1 MQTLEKI
8 SVEFP
13 SVIVR
18 EGGLTACL
26 SYLDFFATSTQR
38 TAVTTAANCC
48 RNIAQE
54 SFPVIKDVMPILL
67 NVLGSN
73 DQKVVEQGSLCVS
86 RIVES
91 FKYHQDKLE
100 ELISTNLLKAIRRL
114 LVPGTTNLIGP
125 NIHSQFLSVLA
136 ITAHA
141 SPALSVELFKMNIVD
156 TIYQFLTGVSPPQGV
171 ENVASQIDSILIMQ
185 ALNHKPR
192 EQVYETL
199 NFICELLPGI
209 QSEGLSFHD
218 DLFDV
223 SFTGDDLIF
232 RPDSKPSTSP
242 NAKRIQLLEGCKEE
256 LKRFAIVLMP
266 TLTDAYSSTVNLSVR
281 QRVLTAQLKMLSNLD
296 TSILEDALRAVPYA
310 SYLASILSQ
319 QDHPT
324 LVAFALQA
332 AELLL
337 VRLEKIYR
345 FQFYR
350 EGVMAE
356 IAKLAKRNLNF
367 KTKVTKTET
376 GIDTSM
382 AIESEKGVIEHP
394 ADKATHD
401 DRPEDNIEPDDEDE
415 DEDDEDGSNDIR
427 DDMSPSPSDSSSSD
441 QNYTSQSLGPNLQDY
456 ITASAK
462 KILEVHEDSKGTDMR
477 DKATAILNELQI
489 LAKDIGRCYL
499 GDGEGN
505 SADLFV
511 RLSSHF
517 SEESL
522 ESITSFELLH
532 SQVAQVLLDIFSN
545 TDGRPPISVART
557 SPANKST
564 ELLNTIARKDFL
576 EVFMRSAAD
585 QPRSQDLK
593 ASSTPFSVLVHKLQD
608 LLSRAEHFEVRT
620 VRYNASES
628 NRTHV
633 NSILA
638 KQIKLNLS
646 TDDESG
652 TPRPYRNVIIS
663 IHAIATFQNLDEYL
677 RPRISLSE
685 RPRSARH
692 REGVTNALA
701 AFAAAA
707 GLPNP
712 GHMFIERGDT
722 TPGNVPI
729 VPSQPSTAVIGRGAR
744 RVSKT
749 KGGTS
754 ASDLAPV
761 KEKVVLR
768 RSSRRYQPA
777 SQSSSEVIPKSPEE
791 TQTPL
796 ECADEREVTDEDGV
810 DDSNS
815 LDAIVDDLQDR
826 MEAPNVPEPSAVNM
840 EVAPTGKV
848 TARKDDGTRVSTPS
862 QILTA
867 LTSAPSSRSRDLL
880 PAGISPAIA
889 SRALSYAAATQAVPQ
904 DWHLEFSVRGQPVS
918 NETTIYQAVADRY
931 DTAEASNRHVWNAI
945 HEVNF
950 KRVPGPPAPRP
961 STITASRQASDSQAS
976 QGPSSLYENSE
987 TSIILR
993 LLNILHETNANLD
1006 DVLDESQ
1013 ETMKLGVEPL
1023 AQFVNAKLTAKLN
1036 RQLEEPLIVASNCLP
1051 SWSQDLARLYP
1062 FLFPFET
1069 RHLFLQ
1075 STSFGYCRS
1084 VARWQ
1089 SAQPA
1094 EETRRERHRE
1104 DRPFVNRIQR
1114 QKVRIARARF
1124 LESALKVMELYGA
1137 SPSILEIE
1145 YFEEVGTGLGPTL
1158 EFYSTVSKE
1167 FSRKDIKLWRNDES
1181 NPKDVYV
1188 FSKLGLFPSPM
1199 SVEHAETAAGKRTLH
1214 LFKMLGKFIARSML
1228 DSRIIDVS
1236 FNPTFFRIINHP
1248 TALPLSLGAL
1258 KTVDSHLA
1266 KSLKLLKQFAT
1277 AKRQIDENINLSNSE
1292 KAEVVAGITLDGVR
1306 VEDLGLD
1313 FVLPG
1318 EPTLELVL
1326 DGGSTPVT
1334 IENVGAY
1341 VEKVID
1347 MTLGSGVQQQID
1359 AFKAGFSQVF
1369 PSSAL
1374 QAFTPDELV
1383 MLFGRNEEDW
1393 SLESRLYRRLR

>member
-1 MQTLEKI
+1 
-8 SVEFP
+8 
-13 SVIVR
+13 
-18 EGGLTACL
+18 
-26 SYLDFFATSTQR
+26 
-38 TAVTTAANCC
+38 
-48 RNIAQE
+48 
-54 SFPVIKDVMPILL
+54 MPILL

-100 ELISTNLLKAIRRL
+100 ELVSTDLLRAIRRL

-125 NIHSQFLSVLA
+125 NIHTQFLSVLA

-199 NFICELLPGI
+199 NFICELLPEMH
-209 QSEGLSFHD
+209 SEGLSFHD

-296 TSILEDALRAVPYA
+296 ASILEDALRAVPYA

-356 IAKLAKRNLNF
+356 IAKLAKRNLSV
-367 KTKVTKTET
+367 KTKVTKSQT
-376 GIDTSM
+376 GADTSM
-382 AIESEKGVIEHP
+382 AVEPEKGVIEHP
-394 ADKATHD
+394 ADKVTHD
-401 DRPEDNIEPDDEDE
+401 DRSEDNNEPDDDDDDDDDEDE
-415 DEDDEDGSNDIR
+415 SNDIH
-427 DDMSPSPSDSSSSD
+427 DDMSPSPSESSSSD
-441 QNYTSQSLGPNLQDY
+441 QNYTCQSLVPNLQDY
-456 ITASAK
+456 ITAAARG
-462 KILEVHEDSKGTDMR
+462 ILAVHEDSKGTDMR

-505 SADLFV
+505 GADLFM
-511 RLSSHF
+511 RLSTHF

-545 TDGRPPISVART
+545 ANGRPQISVSKT
-557 SPANKST
+557 SPANNSI
-564 ELLNTIARKDFL
+564 EYLNTKARKDFL
-576 EVFMRSAAD
+576 EVFMSSSAAR
-585 QPRSQDLK
+585 QLKSQDIK
-593 ASSTPFSVLVHKLQD
+593 TSSTPFSVLVHKLQD

-638 KQIKLNLS
+638 KQIKLSLS
-646 TDDESG
+646 TDDEPG
-652 TPRPYRNVIIS
+652 TTRSYKNVVIS

-677 RPRISLSE
+677 RPRMSLSD
-685 RPRSARH
+685 RPRNARH

-712 GHMFIERGDT
+712 GHMFIERGDA

-729 VPSQPSTAVIGRGAR
+729 VPSQPNTAVIGRGGR

-749 KGGTS
+749 KGGAS
-754 ASDLAPV
+754 ASDPAPV

-768 RSSRRYQPA
+768 RSSRRHQPA
-777 SQSSSEVIPKSPEE
+777 SQSSSEVIPKSPEQS
-791 TQTPL
+791 QTPL

-810 DDSNS
+810 DDSNA

-862 QILTA
+862 QLLTA
-867 LTSAPSSRSRDLL
+867 LASAPSSRSRDLL
-880 PAGISPAIA
+880 PAGISPAVA

-904 DWHLEFSVRGQPVS
+904 DWHLEFSVGGQSVS

-931 DTAEASNRHVWNAI
+931 DTAEASNRQVWNSV
-945 HEVNF
+945 HEVKF

-961 STITASRQASDSQAS
+961 STITASRQPSDSQAS
-976 QGPSSLYENSE
+976 QVPSSLYENSE

-993 LLNILHETNANLD
+993 LLNILHEMNANLD

-1013 ETMKLGVEPL
+1013 ETMKLDVEPL

-1036 RQLEEPLIVASNCLP
+1036 RQLEEPLIVASNCIP

-1089 SAQPA
+1089 SAHPP

-1104 DRPFVNRIQR
+1104 DRPFTNRIQR

-1167 FSRKDIKLWRNDES
+1167 FARKDIKLWRNDDS

-1199 SVEHAETAAGKRTLH
+1199 SVEYAETAVGKRTLH
-1214 LFKMLGKFIARSML
+1214 LFKILGKFIARSML

-1236 FNPTFFRIINHP
+1236 FNPIFFRIINHP

-1277 AKRQIDENINLSNSE
+1277 AKRHIDENINFSDAE
-1292 KAEVVAGITLDGVR
+1292 KAEAIADITVDGVR
-1306 VEDLGLD
+1306 VENLGLD

-1318 EPTLELVL
+1318 DPTLELVQ
-1326 DGGSTPVT
+1326 DGGNTPVT
-1334 IENVGAY
+1334 IENVGTY

-1393 SLESRLYRRLR
+1393 SLESRSYRQFYCVALC

>member
-1 MQTLEKI
+1 
-8 SVEFP
+8 
-13 SVIVR
+13 
-18 EGGLTACL
+18 
-26 SYLDFFATSTQR
+26 
-38 TAVTTAANCC
+38 
-48 RNIAQE
+48 
-54 SFPVIKDVMPILL
+54 MPILL

-91 FKYHQDKLE
+91 FKYHEDKLE
-100 ELISTNLLKAIRRL
+100 ELISTDLLKAIRRL
-114 LVPGTTNLIGP
+114 LLPGTTNLIGP
-125 NIHSQFLSVLA
+125 NIHTQFLSVLA

-141 SPALSVELFKMNIVD
+141 SPALSAELFRMNIVD

-171 ENVASQIDSILIMQ
+171 ENVASQIDSVLIMQ
-185 ALNHKPR
+185 ALIHKPR

-209 QSEGLSFHD
+209 QSEGLSFPE
-218 DLFDV
+218 DLFDA
-223 SFTGDDLIF
+223 SFAGDDLIL
-232 RPDSKPSTSP
+232 KPNSRSTTSM
-242 NAKRIQLLEGCKEE
+242 NAQRIQLLEGCKEE
-256 LKRFAIVLMP
+256 LKRFAIVLLP

-332 AELLL
+332 ADLLL
-337 VRLEKIYR
+337 VRLPKIYR
-345 FQFYR
+345 YQFYR

-356 IAKLAKRNLNF
+356 IAKLANRNLENR
-367 KTKVTKTET
+367 TKSAKSDMAAT
-376 GIDTSM
+376 TSM
-382 AIESEKGVIEHP
+382 AIDTNKEGLEPPGDNTTDDDHSE
-394 ADKATHD
+394 D
-401 DRPEDNIEPDDEDE
+401 DNHPDDDDDDDE
-415 DEDDEDGSNDIR
+415 EDDSNDVN
-427 DDMSPSPSDSSSSD
+427 DDMSPSPSESSSSD
-441 QNYTSQSLGPNLQDY
+441 QIYTSRSLGPNLQDH
-456 ITASAK
+456 ITISAK
-462 KILEVHEDSKGTDMR
+462 KVLDVHEKCKGTDMR
-477 DKATAILNELQI
+477 DKAAAILSELQI
-489 LAKDIGRCYL
+489 LAKDIERCYL

-505 SADLFV
+505 GNNLFM

-517 SEESL
+517 SEESF

-532 SQVAQVLLDIFSN
+532 SQVAQVLLDIFTN
-545 TDGRPPISVART
+545 TDGRRPNSAAEVIVAD
-557 SPANKST
+557 PFT
-564 ELLNTIARKDFL
+564 EYLNTKARKDFL
-576 EVFMRSAAD
+576 GVFMGSSATG
-585 QPRSQDLK
+585 QPRSHDLK
-593 ASSTPFSVLVHKLQD
+593 ASLTPFSVLVHKLQD

-620 VRYNASES
+620 VHYNASEN
-628 NRTHV
+628 NRTQG

-646 TDDESG
+646 TNDESE
-652 TPRPYRNVIIS
+652 TPRSYRNVIIS

-677 RPRISLSE
+677 RPRISLSD

-692 REGVTNALA
+692 REGVSNALA

-712 GHMFIERGDT
+712 GHRFIERGDAT
-722 TPGNVPI
+722 TANIPI
-729 VPSQPSTAVIGRGAR
+729 VPSQPNTAVTGRGVK

-749 KGGTS
+749 KGSPS
-754 ASDLAPV
+754 ASDQAPV
-761 KEKVVLR
+761 KEKVILR
-768 RSSRRYQPA
+768 RSSRRHQPA
-777 SQSSSEVIPKSPEE
+777 SQSSSEVIPKSPE
-791 TQTPL
+791 QTGSPL
-796 ECADEREVTDEDGV
+796 ECADDRQGTDED
-810 DDSNS
+810 DIDESNA

-826 MEAPNVPEPSAVNM
+826 MEAPNMPEPSAVNM
-840 EVAPTGKV
+840 EIAPTGKV
-848 TARKDDGTRVSTPS
+848 TARKDDGTRVSTPA

-867 LTSAPSSRSRDLL
+867 LTSSPSSRNRDLL
-880 PAGISPAIA
+880 AAGINSAVA
-889 SRALSYAAATQAVPQ
+889 SRAMSYAAAIQAVPQ
-904 DWHLEFSVRGQPVS
+904 DWHLEFSVGGHPVS
-918 NETTIYQAVADRY
+918 NDTTIYQAVVNQY
-931 DTAEASNRHVWNAI
+931 ETAEASNKHIWNTI

-961 STITASRQASDSQAS
+961 STITASGQSSEAEALHL
-976 QGPSSLYENSE
+976 PSSLHENSE

-993 LLNILHETNANLD
+993 LLNILHDLNANLD
-1006 DVLDESQ
+1006 DVLDDTQ
-1013 ETMKLGVEPL
+1013 ETMKLNAEPL
-1023 AQFVNAKLTAKLN
+1023 AQFVNTKLTAKLN
-1036 RQLEEPLIVASNCLP
+1036 RQLEEPLIVASKCLP
-1051 SWSQDLARLYP
+1051 RWSQDLARLYP

-1089 SAQPA
+1089 STQPA
-1094 EETRRERHRE
+1094 EENRRERHRE

-1167 FSRKDIKLWRNDES
+1167 FSRKDIKLWRDDNS
-1181 NPKDVYV
+1181 NPKDDYV
-1188 FSKLGLFPSPM
+1188 FNKLGLFPSPM
-1199 SVEHAETAAGKRTLH
+1199 STEQAETGGGKRILH

-1228 DSRIIDVS
+1228 DSRIIDLS
-1236 FNPTFFRIINHP
+1236 FNPTFFRITNHP
-1248 TALPLSLGAL
+1248 TTLPLSLGVV
-1258 KTVDSHLA
+1258 KTVDNHLA
-1266 KSLKLLKQFAT
+1266 QSLKLLRRFAT
-1277 AKRQIDENINLSNSE
+1277 AKQQIDENMNLTDAE
-1292 KAEVVAGITLDGVR
+1292 KAVAIAGVTIDGVR
-1306 VEDLGLD
+1306 IEHLSLD

-1318 EPTLELVL
+1318 EPALELVK
-1326 DGGSTPVT
+1326 DGGNTPVT
-1334 IENVGAY
+1334 MDNVGAY

-1347 MTLGSGVQQQID
+1347 MTVGSGVQLQID
-1359 AFKAGFSQVF
+1359 AFRAGFSQVF

-1393 SLESRLYRRLR
+1393 SLESKSFRRPLLQLVANESI

>member
-1 MQTLEKI
+1 
-8 SVEFP
+8 
-13 SVIVR
+13 
-18 EGGLTACL
+18 
-26 SYLDFFATSTQR
+26 
-38 TAVTTAANCC
+38 
-48 RNIAQE
+48 
-54 SFPVIKDVMPILL
+54 MPILL

-91 FKYHQDKLE
+91 FKFHQDKLE
-100 ELISTNLLKAIRRL
+100 ELISTDLLKAIRRL
-114 LVPGTTNLIGP
+114 LLPGTTNLIGP
-125 NIHSQFLSVLA
+125 NIHTQFLSVLA

-141 SPALSVELFKMNIVD
+141 SPSLSAELFKMNIVD
-156 TIYQFLTGVSPPQGV
+156 TIYQFLTGVSPPQGID
-171 ENVASQIDSILIMQ
+171 NVASQIDSVLIMQ
-185 ALNHKPR
+185 ALIHKPR

-209 QSEGLSFHD
+209 QSEGLSFHN

-223 SFTGDDLIF
+223 SLTGDDLIVMT
-232 RPDSKPSTSP
+232 DSKPTTP
-242 NAKRIQLLEGCKEE
+242 RNAKRIQLLEGCKEE
-256 LKRFAIVLMP
+256 LKRFAIVLLP

-281 QRVLTAQLKMLSNLD
+281 QRVLIAQLKMLSNLD
-296 TSILEDALRAVPYA
+296 TSILEDALRTVPYA

-319 QDHPT
+319 QDHPS

-345 FQFYR
+345 YQFYR

-356 IAKLAKRNLNF
+356 IAKLANRKVEN
-367 KTKVTKTET
+367 KTKAAKTDS
-376 GIDTSM
+376 GVDTSM
-382 AIESEKGVIEHP
+382 AIESDKEVPEQA
-394 ADKATHD
+394 ADKAIHD
-401 DRPEDNIEPDDEDE
+401 EQSEDDNDPDDEEEDE
-415 DEDDEDGSNDIR
+415 DESNDIHDDIH
-427 DDMSPSPSDSSSSD
+427 DDMFPSPSESSSSD
-441 QNYTSQSLGPNLQDY
+441 QNYTSQSSGPNLQDQ
-456 ITASAK
+456 ITISAK
-462 KILEVHEDSKGTDMR
+462 KILEIHEDTKGTDMR
-477 DKATAILNELQI
+477 DKASAILYELQI
-489 LAKDIGRCYL
+489 LAKDIESCYL
-499 GDGEGN
+499 GDGGGDG
-505 SADLFV
+505 ACLFM
-511 RLSSHF
+511 RLSSYF

-545 TDGRPPISVART
+545 TNGRPQISAAEVLL
-557 SPANKST
+557 ANQPT
-564 ELLNTIARKDFL
+564 EYLNTMARRDFL
-576 EVFMRSAAD
+576 EVFMNSSVVC
-585 QPRSQDLK
+585 QTRSQDLK
-593 ASSTPFSVLVHKLQD
+593 TSSTPFSVLVHKLQD

-620 VRYNASES
+620 VRYNAAEN
-628 NRTHV
+628 NRTQG
-633 NSILA
+633 NSVLA

-646 TDDESG
+646 ADDGSE

-692 REGVTNALA
+692 REGVSQAIA

-707 GLPNP
+707 GIPNP
-712 GHMFIERGDT
+712 SHRFTERGDAT
-722 TPGNVPI
+722 FGNNPV
-729 VPSQPSTAVIGRGAR
+729 VPSQPNGAATARGAR
-744 RVSKT
+744 RVSKP
-749 KGGTS
+749 KGGNTTS
-754 ASDLAPV
+754 ESAPV
-761 KEKVVLR
+761 KEKVTVR
-768 RSSRRYQPA
+768 RSSRRHQPA
-777 SQSSSEVIPKSPEE
+777 SQSSSEVIPKSPE
-791 TQTPL
+791 QPQMPL
-796 ECADEREVTDEDGV
+796 ECADERHVTDEDDI
-810 DDSNS
+810 DDSNA

-826 MEAPNVPEPSAVNM
+826 METPNMTEPSAVNM
-840 EVAPTGKV
+840 EIAPTGKV

-862 QILTA
+862 QILSA
-867 LTSAPSSRSRDLL
+867 LSSAPSSRSRDLL
-880 PAGISPAIA
+880 AAGMNSAVA
-889 SRALSYAAATQAVPQ
+889 TRAMTYAAAIQAVPQ
-904 DWHLEFSVRGQPVS
+904 DWHLEFSVRGKPVS
-918 NETTIYQAVADRY
+918 NETTVYQAVANQY
-931 DTAEASNRHVWNAI
+931 GTAEASNRHVWNAI

-961 STITASRQASDSQAS
+961 STIVASGQTTDVQTAQP
-976 QGPSSLYENSE
+976 PSSLYENSE

-993 LLNILHETNANLD
+993 LLNILHELNADLD
-1006 DVLDESQ
+1006 GVLEEAQ
-1013 ETMKLGVEPL
+1013 ETVKLNVEPL
-1023 AQFVNAKLTAKLN
+1023 AQFVNTKLTAKLN
-1036 RQLEEPLIVASNCLP
+1036 RQLEEPLIVASKCLP
-1051 SWSQDLARLYP
+1051 TWSQDLARLYP

-1089 SAQPA
+1089 NTQPA

-1104 DRPFVNRIQR
+1104 DRPFINRIQR

-1167 FSRKDIKLWRNDES
+1167 FSRKDIKLWRDDDS
-1181 NPKDVYV
+1181 NPKDDYV

-1199 SVEHAETAAGKRTLH
+1199 SAEQAETGSGKRRLH
-1214 LFKMLGKFIARSML
+1214 LFKMLGKFVARSML
-1228 DSRIIDVS
+1228 DSRIIDLS
-1236 FNPTFFRIINHP
+1236 FNPTFFRIANHS
-1248 TALPLSLGAL
+1248 TTLPLSLGVL
-1258 KTVDSHLA
+1258 KSVDSHLA

-1277 AKRQIDENINLSNSE
+1277 VKRQIDENPDLSGAGR
-1292 KAEVVAGITLDGVR
+1292 AEAIASATVDGVHI
-1306 VEDLGLD
+1306 ENLGLD

-1318 EPTLELVL
+1318 DPTLELVK
-1326 DGGSTPVT
+1326 DGINTPVT
-1334 IENVGAY
+1334 MENVGTY

-1347 MTLGSGVQQQID
+1347 MTVGTGVQQQID
-1359 AFKAGFSQVF
+1359 SFKEGFSQVF

-1374 QAFTPDELV
+1374 QGFTPDELV

-1393 SLESRLYRRLR
+1393 SLESMWFGRPLAVFIC